1 MERSGFVCNKI
12 EPNTVCSFSIF
23 SKASCKVPNVGRC
36 LGSSFQQENMTEN
49 LNTKTWKVRKYVL
62 HQRIPG
68 YRL

>member
-23 SKASCKVPNVGRC
+23 SKASCKVPNVGRF

-49 LNTKTWKVRKYVL
+49 LKHEDVKG
-62 HQRIPG
+62 P
-68 YRL
+68 